1 MAPFLGWVRFLQ
13 GARAYYTDRGHPK
26 LHAGVGQKTRSGE
39 NQNSESN
46 SGGYQ
51 QLLLNASA
59 KARSGCG
66 ALSGVLGKRN
76 WCIQNRELFP
86 APFLTPFPADR
97 PVKAPGRQQLVANQ
111 NSPPRF
117 WKRGASDNVHGALA
131 LAIDQDSQS
140 GMNPDQRDLGRCP
153 SKKLQITSAVVRFS
167 SPR

>member
-13 GARAYYTDRGHPK
+13 GTRAYYTDRGHPK

-39 NQNSESN
+39 NQNSEFD

-51 QLLLNASA
+51 QLLLNAWA
-59 KARSGCG
+59 RARSSCE
-66 ALSGVLGKRN
+66 ALYRVLGQGN

-86 APFLTPFPADR
+86 DPDSPFPADR

-131 LAIDQDSQS
+131 LALALAIAQ
-140 GMNPDQRDLGRCP
+140 NR
-153 SKKLQITSAVVRFS
+153 KAA
-167 SPR
+167 